1 MSEIT
6 EKPGVPTRL
15 KYFTAYVTSSS
26 QYFEL
31 IGTFIHVVTIEEE
44 EESKHN
50 PLRKV
55 KPLIDYVKSKCFEF
69 YQPRQ
74 EMSVDE
80 RMVKSKARCHLVQYM
95 CNKPVK
101 WGFKLWVLADM
112 SGYTIDFNTSI
123 YTRGNHLNVQTMA
136 FHTML

>member
-1 MSEIT
+1 M
-6 EKPGVPTRL
+6 
-15 KYFTAYVTSSS
+15 TS
-26 QYFEL
+26 QCQGAL
-31 IGTFIHVVTIEEE
+31 RIKKTTPFIHVVTIEEE

-55 KPLIDYVKSKCFEF
+55 QPLIDYVKSKCFEF
-69 YQPRQ
+69 YQPQ
-74 EMSVDE
+74 EEMSVDE

-95 CNKPVK
+95 RNKPVK

-112 SGYTIDFNTSI
+112 SGYTIDFNI
-123 YTRGNHLNVQTMA
+123 YTGNHPNVQTMA